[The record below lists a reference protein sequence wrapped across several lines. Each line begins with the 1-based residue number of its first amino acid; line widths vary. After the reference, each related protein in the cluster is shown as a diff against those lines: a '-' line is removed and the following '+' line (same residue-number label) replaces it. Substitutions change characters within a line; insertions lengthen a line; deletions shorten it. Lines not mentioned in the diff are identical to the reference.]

1 MIISCPSCS
10 TRFVVDAAKIG
21 PDGRRVR
28 CGSCGHTWLQ
38 TVPKSAQIPP
48 EIVLEP
54 PPDRIRPIPP
64 GSNLPVIVKARRPR
78 MAAFAWAAAGAAVG
92 VVLAGLLVAREQ
104 VVSVWP
110 PAARAYE
117 AIGLP
122 VARTVVAGLELR
134 DVRTELRSEG
144 GAEVLYVLGA
154 VENDADGVRDVP
166 LLRAVAFDG
175 ARSAIRSW
183 RIAAEPSSLAPG
195 QVATFESAVR
205 DVGDAVAEIE
215 VTFEP

>member
-64 GSNLPVIVKARRPR
+64 GSNLPVVIRPRRPR
-78 MAAFAWAAAGAAVG
+78 MAAAVWAAAGAAVG
-92 VVLAGLLVAREQ
+92 VVLAGLLVARDS
-104 VVSVWP
+104 VVSAWP
-110 PAARAYE
+110 PAARAYQ

-122 VARTVVAGLELR
+122 VQVAVSGLELR
-134 DVRTELRSEG
+134 NVRSEQRIEG
-144 GAEVLYVLGA
+144 GAAVLYVTGEVVNGSDAPLA
-154 VENDADGVRDVP
+154 VP
-166 LLRAVAFDG
+166 PLRAVTYD
-175 ARSAIRSW
+175 ARRSPIQSW
-183 RIAAEPSSLAPG
+183 RIAVEPGRLQPG
-195 QVATFESAVR
+195 QAASFDSALR
-205 DVGDAVAEIE
+205 DAGDAVAEIS